1 MSSLKQRIEALEN
14 HLLPIGTVLPFSSPN
29 PPKHFLVCA
38 GQEVLKSDYPKLAEV
53 LGDTWGKSSDNNRF
67 KLPDLRSRFIRGTDS
82 MGDATGGAN
91 LNPEGKIGTYQ
102 ADQIKKHKHVCLHVY
117 RTTGNATPGIY
128 SENGTPVMANA
139 MVFGYPYGWI
149 PGDGPGSRLDIQGRK
164 VRLEGE
170 PFEGGNAAGRDDAGN
185 QLDRRMATT
194 STTGGTE
201 TRPINASLLFIIKAE

>member
-14 HLLPIGTVLPFSSPN
+14 HLLPIGTVLPFSSPT

-53 LGDTWGKSSDNNRF
+53 LGDTWGKSSDNDRF
-67 KLPDLRSRFIRGTDS
+67 RLPDLRSRFIRGTDS

-102 ADQIKKHKHVCLHVY
+102 ADQIKKHQHVCLGVY
-117 RTTGNATPGIY
+117 RTSGHASPGI
-128 SENGTPVMANA
+128 GTDEGIPVRHNA
-139 MVFGYPYGWI
+139 MIFGYPYGWV
-149 PGDGPGSRLDIQGRK
+149 PGNGPDSK
-164 VRLEGE
+164 VDFDRIRVVKEVP
-170 PFEGGNAAGRDDAGN
+170 PFEGGNARGTDADGR
-185 QLDRRMATT
+185 QLDGRMADT